1 MDYSPYKAL
10 DHGGGRLWGQGPLV
24 IKYPLGFKK

>member
-10 DHGGGRLWGQGPLV
+10 DHGGGEAVGTRPPSDQIPPR
-24 IKYPLGFKK
+24 I